1 MLEAKDILAAAL
13 KLDTRERAHLVDELS
28 ASLEGID
35 LGNEWE
41 DEIQRRID
49 DIDAGRVN
57 TVPGDVVFSRLEQ
70 RLSGRLR

>member
-13 KLDTRERAHLVDELS
+13 KLNTRDRAHLVDELS

-70 RLSGRLR
+70 RFSGR

>member
-13 KLDTRERAHLVDELS
+13 KLNTSDRAHLVDELS

-70 RLSGRLR
+70 RFSGR

>member
-13 KLDTRERAHLVDELS
+13 KLDTRERAHLIDELS
-28 ASLEGID
+28 VSLEGLE

-49 DIDAGRVN
+49 DVDAGRVN

-70 RLSGRLR
+70 RF

>member
-13 KLDTRERAHLVDELS
+13 KLNTRDRAHLVDELS
-28 ASLEGID
+28 ASLEGIH

-70 RLSGRLR
+70 RFSGR

>member
-13 KLDTRERAHLVDELS
+13 KLNTRDRANLVDELS

-70 RLSGRLR
+70 RFSGR

>member
-13 KLDTRERAHLVDELS
+13 KLNTRDRAHLVDELS

-49 DIDAGRVN
+49 DIDDIDASLK
-57 TVPGDVVFSRLEQ
+57 P
-70 RLSGRLR
+70 

>member
-28 ASLEGID
+28 ASLKGID

-70 RLSGRLR
+70 RFGNR

>member
-13 KLDTRERAHLVDELS
+13 KLNTRDRARLVDELS

-35 LGNEWE
+35 LGSEWE

-49 DIDAGRVN
+49 DIDTGRVAP
-57 TVPGDVVFSRLEQ
+57 VSGDVVFSRLEQ
-70 RLSGRLR
+70 RFSGR